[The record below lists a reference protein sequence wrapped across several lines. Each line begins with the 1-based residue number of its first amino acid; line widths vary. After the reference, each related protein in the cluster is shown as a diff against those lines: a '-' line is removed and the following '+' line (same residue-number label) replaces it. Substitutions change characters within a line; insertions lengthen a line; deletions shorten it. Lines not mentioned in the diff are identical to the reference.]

1 MDKIVYKR
9 NEVRDKI
16 LSGLDFLVKP
26 VVSTLSPRGTNV
38 VVETERGD
46 HFLTNDGAVIAR
58 SISSKDS
65 VENAVIEIV
74 KEASLRTNAEAGDG
88 TTTTVL
94 LSSVLIKESLRMI
107 EDGASWIDIRRALD
121 NFADKLVTK
130 LEKTKI
136 SAKNGVGLIDIATT
150 SANNDKEIGKYVMDA
165 MNVAKEEGLVF
176 IKPSSKP
183 NVTEVV
189 KDLGFMIRGGIQYQE
204 LMDNS
209 AGKVVLKDTV
219 VLLTDKT
226 IYYPEEAQAILKVA
240 IKSGNKSIVIVA
252 KDFMGEALNT
262 LIANHVKGLV
272 SVMLVKYP
280 DENVLYDLA
289 TYIGSKVFTDK
300 TGSIV
305 AKLTT
310 NDLTGVN
317 QVFSDK
323 MKTLFTPKVAITK
336 GLLQLIKRVKNELE
350 KDKNNDELKSRLSSL
365 TTGVVTINVGGNT
378 PIEINEKIYRYE
390 DAINATRV
398 AMKDGYLPGGGTA
411 ILKAFNEKDYPT
423 EFVSMFKHY
432 TEAVLRQIAE
442 NCGKHVDSVVEQVKT
457 LSKGNGYNAMTD
469 KYENL
474 IMAGIVDPFTA
485 VKLAIM
491 NSVAVTNIIIS
502 INYYITNDKDETE
515 DNSAG
520 GTRTRSR

>member
-58 SISSKDS
+58 NISSKDS
-65 VENAVIEIV
+65 IENTVIEIV

-94 LSSVLIKESLRMI
+94 LSSVLIKESLRML
-107 EDGASWIDIRRALD
+107 EDGVSWIDIRKVLD
-121 NFADKLVTK
+121 DFADKLVTK

-136 SAKNGVGLIDIATT
+136 KVKNGRGLLDIATT

-165 MNVAKEEGLVF
+165 MTVAKEEGLVF
-176 IKPSSKP
+176 IKPNSKP
-183 NVTEVV
+183 NTTEVV
-189 KDLGFMIRGGIQYQE
+189 KDLGFMVRGGVIYQE

-209 AGKVVLKDTV
+209 KGRVVFKDSV

-226 IYYPEEAQAILKVA
+226 IYYPEEAQTILKAA
-240 IKSGNKSIVIVA
+240 IKSGSKSIVIVA
-252 KDFMGEALNT
+252 KDFMGEALDM
-262 LIANHVKGLV
+262 LITNHAKGV
-272 SVMLVKYP
+272 MAVMLVKYP
-280 DENVLYDLA
+280 EENVLYDLA

-305 AKLTT
+305 TKLTE
-310 NDLTGVN
+310 NDLTRVN
-317 QVFSDK
+317 QAFSDK
-323 MKTLFTPKVAITK
+323 MKTLFTPKVAATK
-336 GLLQLIKRVKNELE
+336 GLLQLIKRVKNDLE
-350 KDKNNDELKSRLSSL
+350 KDKNNDKLKSRLSSL

-378 PIEINEKIYRYE
+378 PIEVNEKIYRYE
-390 DAINATRV
+390 DAINATRA
-398 AMKDGYLPGGGTA
+398 AMKDGYLPGGGIA
-411 ILKAFNEKDYPT
+411 ILKAFNEKDCPT
-423 EFVSMFKHY
+423 GFIPMFKHY
-432 TEAVLRQIAE
+432 TESVLRQIAT
-442 NCGKHVDSVVEQVKT
+442 NCGKHTDSVVEQVKT
-457 LSKGNGYNAMTD
+457 LSNGNGYNAMND

-474 IMAGIVDPFTA
+474 IMAGIVDPFLA

-491 NSVAVTNIIIS
+491 NSIAVTNIIIS

-520 GTRTRSR
+520 GARPRSR